1 MLFVTLPCMSIVYF
15 QRVTE
20 LLLCLLLPRED
31 FSNPV
36 LQVLLTD
43 LGAWQIWGPLLHTLT
58 KPDNFNHAIITMVR
72 KILSV
77 IEHTV

>member
-1 MLFVTLPCMSIVYF
+1 MYF

-20 LLLCLLLPRED
+20 LLLCLLLPQED

-43 LGAWQIWGPLLHTLT
+43 LGVWQIWEPLLHTLT
-58 KPDNFNHAIITMVR
+58 KPDSFNHMVVTMVC
-72 KILSV
+72 V
-77 IEHTV
+77 GA